1 MTTPTW
7 SYQRIAE
14 TYAED
19 SIAVLDAYA
28 RKTLYTPSQSEIPGY
43 YWGVVQFPQCVR
55 ITPDTALITYYFDL
69 DGSYKDSMVESSL
82 RLLGSIL
89 SDTTVFE
96 PRDSTRIEELEGKPT
111 PPFQGTQYEF
121 HKVDSIIFLIPRAH
135 RLTFARF
142 MLSNG
147 DVDDFAVV
155 YIYRKLSPNA
165 SQLQRFY
172 KQQAQHARGA
182 FMESLALPTI
192 IIFVYLAVV
201 IYVLILLT
209 RLVKAVERISDKL
222 SQ

>member
-1 MTTPTW
+1 
-7 SYQRIAE
+7 
-14 TYAED
+14 
-19 SIAVLDAYA
+19 
-28 RKTLYTPSQSEIPGY
+28 
-43 YWGVVQFPQCVR
+43 
-55 ITPDTALITYYFDL
+55 
-69 DGSYKDSMVESSL
+69 
-82 RLLGSIL
+82 
-89 SDTTVFE
+89 
-96 PRDSTRIEELEGKPT
+96 
-111 PPFQGTQYEF
+111 
-121 HKVDSIIFLIPRAH
+121 
-135 RLTFARF
+135 

-147 DVDDFAVV
+147 DIDDFTVV